1 MNNEYI
7 NYPDDAMT
15 WVYQSER
22 FFSPEEKEIISQRI
36 TDFIS
41 QWDSHGSLV
50 KGTFTIKHDAFIVIF
65 ADGEGSPLCGRAQSA
80 SVTLIKELEKELN
93 LQLMDRMRQSYKDG
107 DQVKLIKLAEL
118 KKLYQEG
125 TINDET
131 VVFDNTVINKKDFDS
146 RWETPLKDSWHKR
159 FV

>member
-1 MNNEYI
+1 MNNDYI

-22 FFSPEEKEIISQRI
+22 FFSPEEKEIITQRI

-65 ADGEGSPLCGRAQSA
+65 ADGERVPGAIPLK
-80 SVTLIKELEKELN
+80 VLE
-93 LQLMDRMRQSYKDG
+93 Q
-107 DQVKLIKLAEL
+107 KLA
-118 KKLYQEG
+118 QQQ
-125 TINDET
+125 
-131 VVFDNTVINKKDFDS
+131 
-146 RWETPLKDSWHKR
+146 
-159 FV
+159 